1 MITAYR
7 IFKSKHAA
15 TWYDGEGAFRYGG
28 RWNSQGTRLLY
39 ASSTLSLAALEMLVN
54 LNAED
59 LLLAYSFA
67 RVEFESDIIL
77 SVEKFRKLPKQW
89 ADSPPSAEIQAIG
102 DEWAV
107 SLRSVV
113 LQVPSA
119 VLPNESNFL
128 ISINH
133 SDFPQVRLGKVEAFK
148 FDQRLR
154 RSLRPD
160 FLNP

>member
-39 ASSTLSLAALEMLVN
+39 ASSALSLAALEMLVN
-54 LNAED
+54 LNAEE

-67 RVEFESDIIL
+67 KVEFESEMIL
-77 SVEKFRKLPKQW
+77 SVEKFCKLPKNW
-89 ADSPPSAEIQAIG
+89 ADSPPSIEIQAIG

-107 SLRSVV
+107 SLRSAV

-119 VLPNESNFL
+119 VLPNEINFL
-128 ISINH
+128 INRNH
-133 SDFPQVRLGKVEAFK
+133 PDFRQVRLGKVERFR
-148 FDQRLR
+148 FDPRFHRSR
-154 RSLRPD
+154 RGVL
-160 FLNP
+160 

>member
-1 MITAYR
+1 MTTVYR

-15 TWYDGEGAFRYGG
+15 TWYDGAGAFRYGG

-59 LLLAYSFA
+59 LLLGYSFA
-67 RVEFESDIIL
+67 RMEFENDIIL
-77 SVEKFRKLPKQW
+77 SVEKFRRLPKNW
-89 ADSPPSAEIQAIG
+89 ADSPPSSEIQAIG

-107 SLRSVV
+107 SLRSVA

-128 ISINH
+128 ININH
-133 SDFPQVRLGKVEAFK
+133 PDFPQVRLGKVEAFK
-148 FDQRLR
+148 FDSRFG
-154 RSLRPD
+154 RS
-160 FLNP
+160 

>member
-1 MITAYR
+1 MVTAYR

-39 ASSTLSLAALEMLVN
+39 ASSALSLAALEMLVN
-54 LNAED
+54 LNAEN

-67 RVEFESDIIL
+67 KVEFESEMIL
-77 SVEKFRKLPKQW
+77 AVEKVRKLPKNW
-89 ADSPPSAEIQAIG
+89 ADSPPSTEIQAIG

-107 SLRSVV
+107 SMRSVV

-119 VLPNESNFL
+119 VLPNEYNFL
-128 ISINH
+128 INLNH
-133 SDFPQVRLGKVEAFK
+133 PDFPQVRLGKIEAFK
-148 FDQRLR
+148 FDPRFR
-154 RSLRPD
+154 RA
-160 FLNP
+160 